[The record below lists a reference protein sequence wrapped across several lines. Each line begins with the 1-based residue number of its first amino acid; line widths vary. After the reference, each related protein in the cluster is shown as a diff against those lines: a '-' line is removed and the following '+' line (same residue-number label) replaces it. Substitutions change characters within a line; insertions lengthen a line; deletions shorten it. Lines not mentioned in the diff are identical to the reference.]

1 MFIVGPMFIDWTEDD
16 SDWKVNSSV
25 LDNLAIKIDDLL
37 ETPDG
42 LIAYFEKNF
51 VNKLQS
57 YENTCMFF
65 GK

>member
-25 LDNLAIKIDDLL
+25 LDNLAFKIDDLL